1 LSVKQYLKL
10 TISSHIEK
18 GILFMKITVKQL
30 KQLIREQVEEI
41 TFSGYGG
48 GSQIEPKRE
57 PNYSSAFTHDVML
70 GGLGSETPAGE
81 NVEYMEEEWAD
92 WVKANK
98 AELARLLR
106 TKHNVEKNDLATALK
121 RAKEAFFKQGSY
133 DPDLMGRAVDIEDV
147 LPEYEAY
154 FEKERWG

>member
-1 LSVKQYLKL
+1 
-10 TISSHIEK
+10 
-18 GILFMKITVKQL
+18 MKITVKQL

-81 NVEYMEEEWAD
+81 DKEFVAEERTD
-92 WVKANK
+92 WVKDNQADIRYALQKKNKFKKK
-98 AELARLLR
+98 AEL
-106 TKHNVEKNDLATALK
+106 ETALAQALEK
-121 RAKEAFFKQGSY
+121 AKKAFYKVASY
-133 DPDLMGRAVDIEDV
+133 DPDFMGRAQDVEDL
-147 LPEYEAY
+147 LPGLKRY
-154 FEKERWG
+154 FEWS